1 MERAGEELTGTPARW
16 WHTLDDG
23 RIQCDLCPRD
33 CKLHE
38 GQRGACFVRAMQDGK
53 MILTT
58 YGRSSG
64 FCIDPIEKKP
74 LNHFYPGSSVLSFGT
89 AGCNLACKFCQNW
102 DISKSREMD
111 TLMDEAS
118 PAAIAR
124 AAQRYGSQSV
134 AFTYNDPV
142 IFAEYAMDTADA
154 CHAAGL
160 KTVAVTAGYMHA
172 APARE
177 FYAKMDAANV
187 DLKAFTDNFYVK
199 LCGGH
204 LQPVLDTLA
213 YIVHETQ
220 CWLEITTLLIPG
232 HNDSDDELKQLA
244 AWCMK
249 ELGPDVPLHF
259 SAFHPDYKLLDA
271 PATPPATLAQA
282 RKIALDAG
290 LRYVFTGNVH
300 DRTGDAT
307 YCPGCGKAV
316 IERDWYEILG
326 YALDDSGHCK
336 HCGTAIAG
344 RFGHFAKPFGARRIP
359 VALHAA

>member
-1 MERAGEELTGTPARW
+1 
-16 WHTLDDG
+16 
-23 RIQCDLCPRD
+23 
-33 CKLHE
+33 
-38 GQRGACFVRAMQDGK
+38 
-53 MILTT
+53 
-58 YGRSSG
+58 
-64 FCIDPIEKKP
+64 
-74 LNHFYPGSSVLSFGT
+74 
-89 AGCNLACKFCQNW
+89 
-102 DISKSREMD
+102 
-111 TLMDEAS
+111 
-118 PAAIAR
+118 
-124 AAQRYGSQSV
+124 
-134 AFTYNDPV
+134 
-142 IFAEYAMDTADA
+142 
-154 CHAAGL
+154 
-160 KTVAVTAGYMHA
+160 
-172 APARE
+172 
-177 FYAKMDAANV
+177 MDAANV
-187 DLKAFTDNFYVK
+187 DLKAFTDDFYVK

-232 HNDSDDELKQLA
+232 HNDSDAELKQLA

-271 PATPPATLAQA
+271 PATPPATLALA
-282 RKIALDAG
+282 RKIAMDAG

-300 DRTGDAT
+300 DRAGDAT